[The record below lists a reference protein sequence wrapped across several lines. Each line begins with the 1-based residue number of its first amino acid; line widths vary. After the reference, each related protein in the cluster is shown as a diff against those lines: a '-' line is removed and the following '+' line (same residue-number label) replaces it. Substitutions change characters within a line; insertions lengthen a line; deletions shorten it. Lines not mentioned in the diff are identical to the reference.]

1 MPYFS
6 KEDWTAENATRLNR
20 IVMTKMALDPF
31 SLFRD
36 LGESQKKKYNRILNQ
51 YIQSLG
57 ENGIEQLKQ
66 DFDQLVMEDIL
77 TDKFKPE
84 TVFVPQINSEPQ
96 LLLREDQKEF
106 WETSE
111 RERKE
116 RFEEMI
122 KREEERHKIIEAEE
136 QDRKSQIE
144 ALTEE
149 KEKIISSC

>member
-6 KEDWTAENATRLNR
+6 KEDWTPENATRLNL

-31 SLFRD
+31 SLFKD

-57 ENGIEQLKQ
+57 ENGVEQLKQ
-66 DFDQLVMEDIL
+66 EFDQLVTEDIL
-77 TDKFKPE
+77 TENFKPE
-84 TVFVPQINSEPQ
+84 KVFVPQINSEPQ

-111 RERKE
+111 RER
-116 RFEEMI
+116 FEEMI
-122 KREEERHKIIEAEE
+122 KREKERQKIIEA
-136 QDRKSQIE
+136 Q
-144 ALTEE
+144 E
-149 KEKIISSC
+149 KERTEAITQVSDLLYSC

>member
-1 MPYFS
+1 MPHFS
-6 KEDWTAENATRLNR
+6 KEDWTAENATRLNL

-57 ENGIEQLKQ
+57 ENGVEQLKAE
-66 DFDQLVMEDIL
+66 FDQLVMEDIL
-77 TDKFKPE
+77 TEKFKPE
-84 TVFVPQINSEPQ
+84 LCPVQILNSEPQ

-111 RERKE
+111 RER
-116 RFEEMI
+116 
-122 KREEERHKIIEAEE
+122 EERVAEFV
-136 QDRKSQIE
+136 RQIKE
-144 ALTEE
+144 KETEE
-149 KEKIISSC
+149 KEKILSCC

>member
-1 MPYFS
+1 MPYFC
-6 KEDWTAENATRLNR
+6 KEDWTPENATRLNL

-57 ENGIEQLKQ
+57 ENGVEQLKQ
-66 DFDQLVMEDIL
+66 EFDQLVTEDIL

-122 KREEERHKIIEAEE
+122 KREEERQKIIEAEE
-136 QDRKSQIE
+136 KERTE
-144 ALTEE
+144 AITQVSDLLY
-149 KEKIISSC
+149 SC

>member
-1 MPYFS
+1 MPYFN
-6 KEDWTAENATRLNR
+6 KEDWTAENATRLNL

-57 ENGIEQLKQ
+57 ENGVEQLKQ
-66 DFDQLVMEDIL
+66 EFDQLVTEEIL
-77 TDKFKPE
+77 TENFKPE
-84 TVFVPQINSEPQ
+84 KVFVPLINSEPQ
-96 LLLREDQKEF
+96 LLLREDQKEY

-122 KREEERHKIIEAEE
+122 KREEERQKIIEA
-136 QDRKSQIE
+136 Q
-144 ALTEE
+144 E
-149 KEKIISSC
+149 KERTEAITQVSDLLYSC

>member
-1 MPYFS
+1 MPHFS
-6 KEDWTAENATRLNR
+6 KEDWTPENATRLNL

-57 ENGIEQLKQ
+57 ENGVEQLKAE
-66 DFDQLVMEDIL
+66 FDQLVMEDIL
-77 TDKFKPE
+77 TEKFKPE
-84 TVFVPQINSEPQ
+84 LCPVQILNSEPQ

-111 RERKE
+111 RER
-116 RFEEMI
+116 
-122 KREEERHKIIEAEE
+122 EERVAELV
-136 QDRKSQIE
+136 RK
-144 ALTEE
+144 LKE
-149 KEKIISSC
+149 KETEGINKVSDLLYSC

>member
-6 KEDWTAENATRLNR
+6 KEDWTAENATRLNL

-57 ENGIEQLKQ
+57 ENGVEQLKQ
-66 DFDQLVMEDIL
+66 EFDQLVTEDIL
-77 TDKFKPE
+77 TENFKPE
-84 TVFVPQINSEPQ
+84 KVFVPVMNSEPQ

-111 RERKE
+111 KE
-116 RFEEMI
+116 R
-122 KREEERHKIIEAEE
+122 EERILQRMKEFKEKE
-136 QDRKSQIE
+136 
-144 ALTEE
+144 TEE

>member
-6 KEDWTAENATRLNR
+6 KEDWTAENATRLNL

-57 ENGIEQLKQ
+57 ENGVEQLKQ
-66 DFDQLVMEDIL
+66 EFEQLVTEDIL
-77 TDKFKPE
+77 TENFKPE
-84 TVFVPQINSEPQ
+84 KVFVPVMNSEPQ

-111 RERKE
+111 KE
-116 RFEEMI
+116 R
-122 KREEERHKIIEAEE
+122 EERILQRMKEFKEKE
-136 QDRKSQIE
+136 
-144 ALTEE
+144 TEE

>member
-1 MPYFS
+1 MRFS
-6 KEDWTAENATRLNR
+6 KEDWTPENATRLNL

-31 SLFRD
+31 SLFKD

-57 ENGIEQLKQ
+57 ENGVEQLKQ
-66 DFDQLVMEDIL
+66 EFDQLVTEDIL

-116 RFEEMI
+116 RIEEII
-122 KREEERHKIIEAEE
+122 KKEEERQKIIEA
-136 QDRKSQIE
+136 Q
-144 ALTEE
+144 E
-149 KEKIISSC
+149 KERTEAITQVSDLLYSC

>member
-6 KEDWTAENATRLNR
+6 KEDWTPENATRLNL

-36 LGESQKKKYNRILNQ
+36 LGESQNKKYNRILNQ

-57 ENGIEQLKQ
+57 ENGVEQLKQ
-66 DFDQLVMEDIL
+66 EFDQLVTEDIL

-84 TVFVPQINSEPQ
+84 TVFVPQINSEKQ

-116 RFEEMI
+116 RIEEII
-122 KREEERHKIIEAEE
+122 KKEEERQKIIEAEE
-136 QDRKSQIE
+136 KERTE
-144 ALTEE
+144 AITQVSDLLY
-149 KEKIISSC
+149 SC

>member
-6 KEDWTAENATRLNR
+6 KEDWTPENATRLNL

-31 SLFRD
+31 SLFKD

-57 ENGIEQLKQ
+57 ENGVEQLKQ
-66 DFDQLVMEDIL
+66 EFDQLVTEDIL
-77 TDKFKPE
+77 TENFKPE

-122 KREEERHKIIEAEE
+122 KREEERQKIIEA
-136 QDRKSQIE
+136 Q
-144 ALTEE
+144 E
-149 KEKIISSC
+149 KERTEAITQVSDLLYSC

>member
-6 KEDWTAENATRLNR
+6 KEDWTPENATRLNL

-57 ENGIEQLKQ
+57 ENGVEQLKQ
-66 DFDQLVMEDIL
+66 EFDQLVTEDIL
-77 TDKFKPE
+77 TENFKPE
-84 TVFVPQINSEPQ
+84 KVFVPVMNSEPQ

-111 RERKE
+111 RER
-116 RFEEMI
+116 FEEII
-122 KREEERHKIIEAEE
+122 KREKERQKLIEA
-136 QDRKSQIE
+136 Q
-144 ALTEE
+144 E
-149 KEKIISSC
+149 KERTEAITQVSDLLYSC

>member
-6 KEDWTAENATRLNR
+6 KEDWTPENATRLNL

-31 SLFRD
+31 SLFKD

-57 ENGIEQLKQ
+57 ENGVEQLKQ
-66 DFDQLVMEDIL
+66 EFDQLVTEDIL

-116 RFEEMI
+116 RIEEII
-122 KREEERHKIIEAEE
+122 KKEEERQKIIEA
-136 QDRKSQIE
+136 Q
-144 ALTEE
+144 E
-149 KEKIISSC
+149 KERTEAITQVSDLLYSC